1 MIKYQKRSISKPMNI
16 LSVKNLERFSIK
28 STLYPILLIIFIH
41 FKSSFFDNRLIVRWG
56 MTKYFIEFPL
66 FKLAKSRE
74 ISYNVSKDRHH
85 WGSHQ
90 RSLQAKAIK
99 ISQLFKKLLHTI
111 LSKDHPAAAPPP
123 APQRY
128 FCLFLEVQRFSLVS
142 KRIHFD
148 NSVAIVSTK
157 VKLINNINSI
167 IFRSI
172 ISL

>member
-74 ISYNVSKDRHH
+74 ISYNVSKGQTSLRLSSKKPSSKSDKNYFTLYYRKITLLLLLLLLHKDTFAYF
-85 WGSHQ
+85 WRCKDFRWFQ
-90 RSLQAKAIK
+90 REFTSIIQ
-99 ISQLFKKLLHTI
+99 SQLY
-111 LSKDHPAAAPPP
+111 
-123 APQRY
+123 QR
-128 FCLFLEVQRFSLVS
+128 R
-142 KRIHFD
+142 
-148 NSVAIVSTK
+148 
-157 VKLINNINSI
+157 
-167 IFRSI
+167 
-172 ISL
+172 